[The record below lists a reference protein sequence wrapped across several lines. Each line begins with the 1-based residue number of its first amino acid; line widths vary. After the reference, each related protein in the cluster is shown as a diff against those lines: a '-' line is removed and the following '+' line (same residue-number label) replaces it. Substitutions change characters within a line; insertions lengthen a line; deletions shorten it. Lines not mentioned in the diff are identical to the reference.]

1 VRQKSFFCSAE
12 KRVNSTCD
20 ILLFHFLGA
29 EMNDSLLGSQLLV
42 STLLHN
48 TFFEELTSDLV
59 LQQNGPYDFYQHPNI
74 QQVRQCQPVLD
85 NFAKEVNGLL
95 QEWPEHPV
103 LVQVKTLQ
111 QMFGQNW
118 SILELYFCVNMCIDM
133 HRCVHAYTCLYVFC
147 ITYADVL
154 ESYLFLLKRY

>member
-1 VRQKSFFCSAE
+1 MPPFFC
-12 KRVNSTCD
+12 
-20 ILLFHFLGA
+20 FLGA

-42 STLLHN
+42 STLLNN

-59 LQQNGPYDFYQHPNI
+59 LQQDGPYDFYQHPNI

-103 LVQVKTLQ
+103 LVQVKTPQ
-111 QMFGQNW
+111 QMFGEN
-118 SILELYFCVNMCIDM
+118 
-133 HRCVHAYTCLYVFC
+133 
-147 ITYADVL
+147 
-154 ESYLFLLKRY
+154 

>member
-1 VRQKSFFCSAE
+1 
-12 KRVNSTCD
+12 
-20 ILLFHFLGA
+20 
-29 EMNDSLLGSQLLV
+29 MNDSLLGSQLLV

-59 LQQNGPYDFYQHPNI
+59 LQQDGPYDFYQHPNI

-103 LVQVKTLQ
+103 LVQVKTPQ
-111 QMFGQNW
+111 PTFGGKW
-118 SILELYFCVNMCIDM
+118 SILELRFCVNTCIDM
-133 HRCVHAYTCLYVFC
+133 HRRACIQLSRCSLY
-147 ITYADVL
+147 
-154 ESYLFLLKRY
+154 YLRRYFEVIPVSS

>member
-1 VRQKSFFCSAE
+1 MSSLFC
-12 KRVNSTCD
+12 
-20 ILLFHFLGA
+20 FLGA

-48 TFFEELTSDLV
+48 TFFEELTSDLM
-59 LQQNGPYDFYQHPNI
+59 LQHDGPYDFYQHPNI

-103 LVQVKTLQ
+103 LVQVRTPQ
-111 QMFGQNW
+111 QMFGENW
-118 SILELYFCVNMCIDM
+118 SVLELHLHVNMCIDM
-133 HRCVHAYTCLYVFC
+133 HRYAHTYTCLNVVC
-147 ITYADVL
+147 ITYVL
-154 ESYLFLLKRY
+154 KSCLFLLKKY